1 MGIKDIHH
9 RVRPHEVELV
19 RRDYA
24 ASGGWETFL
33 SYEDLQ
39 QDILIGLLRLRR
51 CSDQTFR
58 AELQG
63 RCSIVRELHVYGSA
77 VPMHDRDPG
86 KFQHR
91 VRGCRVF
98 PRLYRPFT
106 PSSRRAGLW
115 HAAHGGRREN
125 CAGRAPQRAHRSH
138 FR

>member
-9 RVRPHEVELV
+9 RVRPNEVELV

-24 ASGGWETFL
+24 ASGGWETFI

-58 AELQG
+58 PELQG

-91 VRGCRVF
+91 VRRTRSGAREGG
-98 PRLYRPFT
+98 PRLIL
-106 PSSRRAGLW
+106 RRAGLR
-115 HAAHGGRREN
+115 HAADGSRRAD
-125 CAGRAPQRAHRSH
+125 CARGAPE
-138 FR
+138 